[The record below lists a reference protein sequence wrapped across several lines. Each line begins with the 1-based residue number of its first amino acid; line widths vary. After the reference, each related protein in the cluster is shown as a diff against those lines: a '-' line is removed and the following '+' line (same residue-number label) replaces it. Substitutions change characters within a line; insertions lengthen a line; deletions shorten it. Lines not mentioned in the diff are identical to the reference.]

1 MKTAQIVV
9 LGVALGAAGIAAYL
23 MAGSE
28 PPPPPPPQQ
37 QAAAPIDTV
46 EILVA
51 KTDIN
56 MGQVV
61 SPNEMQWQIW
71 PTAAASANFVRKSDR
86 PDAIQQLTGSIA
98 RSPMVLGEPIR
109 EAKLIKANG
118 SGFMAAI
125 LPSGMRAIST
135 DISPETGAGGFILP
149 NDRVDVLLSKH
160 QKGIN
165 GAPDIVASEV
175 VLPNVR
181 VLAIDQAPKEKD
193 GQNNV
198 IGK

>member
-28 PPPPPPPQQ
+28 PPPPPQ
-37 QAAAPIDTV
+37 QAAVPIDTV

-98 RSPMVLGEPIR
+98 RSPMVLGEP
-109 EAKLIKANG
+109 
-118 SGFMAAI
+118 
-125 LPSGMRAIST
+125 
-135 DISPETGAGGFILP
+135 
-149 NDRVDVLLSKH
+149 
-160 QKGIN
+160 
-165 GAPDIVASEV
+165 
-175 VLPNVR
+175 
-181 VLAIDQAPKEKD
+181 
-193 GQNNV
+193 
-198 IGK
+198 

>member
-37 QAAAPIDTV
+37 AAAPIDTV

-61 SPNEMQWQIW
+61 SPNEMQWQAW
-71 PTAAASANFVRKSDR
+71 PATAASQNFVRKSDR
-86 PDAIQQLTGSIA
+86 PDAIEKLTGSIA
-98 RSPMVLGEPIR
+98 RSPMVVGEPIR
-109 EAKLIKANG
+109 EAKLIK
-118 SGFMAAI
+118 
-125 LPSGMRAIST
+125 
-135 DISPETGAGGFILP
+135 
-149 NDRVDVLLSKH
+149 
-160 QKGIN
+160 
-165 GAPDIVASEV
+165 
-175 VLPNVR
+175 
-181 VLAIDQAPKEKD
+181 
-193 GQNNV
+193 
-198 IGK
+198 